1 AASRPELPTMR
12 SETPGVPLR
21 YGASGSP
28 AQATTKQPAKL
39 IARAESGEVMQ
50 EYLLEKPEIAIGRAP
65 NSDIL
70 LSKDKLASRRHATIR
85 YDNGQFLLRDERSAN
100 GTFVNGQQLEETS
113 PRILQ
118 NGDRVGIGEYELI
131 FQEPGSPGSAE
142 GVVDL
147 PTIAVPYDPGQE
159 LTYRTREDELPG
171 GDFSEVFHTKSMDA
185 GTGVVDIPI
194 APPYVSPPGSL
205 IPPLEEG
212 REAASRPGQA
222 GAIYKPLPDIIVPG
236 QTTSVVSPE
245 QLRFTAF
252 HPKEV
257 AVDTWNT
264 LLVYAHIEPAS
275 QAIYADADKFK
286 HELGNAPRKVSAPG
300 TQLIL
305 REK

>member
-1 AASRPELPTMR
+1 M
-12 SETPGVPLR
+12 
-21 YGASGSP
+21 
-28 AQATTKQPAKL
+28 
-39 IARAESGEVMQ
+39 IC
-50 EYLLEKPEIAIGRAP
+50 
-65 NSDIL
+65 
-70 LSKDKLASRRHATIR
+70 RR
-85 YDNGQFLLRDERSAN
+85 
-100 GTFVNGQQLEETS
+100 
-113 PRILQ
+113 
-118 NGDRVGIGEYELI
+118 
-131 FQEPGSPGSAE
+131 PGSPGSAE

-159 LTYRTREDELPG
+159 FTYRTREDELPG

-236 QTTSVVSPE
+236 RTTPVVSPE

-305 REK
+305 RETNITIVPECKGVSFNPKRITFKWLEDWHRASFRFSAKKELAGSAGNGKISIFAGPLLIGTLKMALLFEDQAHQAAYHLIVLDHQNPCHTRHLLSSRSNSPLSSIDHKTSERRHNRSPPPW